1 MQASPH
7 LPHGV
12 HDAEVTILNVVLS
25 NAATYDATDTTN
37 TDVRV

>member
-1 MQASPH
+1 
-7 LPHGV
+7 V
-12 HDAEVTILNVVLS
+12 HDAGLTILNVVVLS